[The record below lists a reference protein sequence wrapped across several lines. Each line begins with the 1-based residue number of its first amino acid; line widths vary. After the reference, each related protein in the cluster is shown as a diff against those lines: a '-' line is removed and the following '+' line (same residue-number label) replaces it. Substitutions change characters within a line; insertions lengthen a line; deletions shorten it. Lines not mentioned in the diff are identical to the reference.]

1 MITSIFLTILTAL
14 SLSSLYA
21 VFHSLFHLK
30 DKYSYRI
37 MLINLAF
44 IGVILGIFYLFNFN
58 KHYDQSLLNLNQY
71 LFVLSLVITC
81 ISSIIKPILI
91 KTKKW

>member
-21 VFHSLFHLK
+21 VFYSLFHLNN
-30 DKYSYRI
+30 KYSYRTI
-37 MLINLAF
+37 LINLAF
-44 IGVILGIFYLFNFN
+44 IGLILAIFYLFNFN
-58 KHYDQSLLNLNQY
+58 KHYDQSLFNLNQY
-71 LFVLSLVITC
+71 LFGLSFAITC